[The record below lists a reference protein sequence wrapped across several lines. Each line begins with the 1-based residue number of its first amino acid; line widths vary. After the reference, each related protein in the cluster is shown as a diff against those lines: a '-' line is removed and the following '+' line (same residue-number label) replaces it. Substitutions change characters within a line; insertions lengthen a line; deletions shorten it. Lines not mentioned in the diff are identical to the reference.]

1 LRNEQQVSAV
11 DPTYVRTR
19 ELLEAELGD
28 ELVALDVTDGLCFG
42 FNDVA
47 LSIWRRL
54 AQPILLSAL
63 IAGLTEEYDVS
74 RDEAGGWASS
84 AVPPPERS
92 PGSGIP
98 IRQWR
103 RSRCSSP
110 RRPPSR
116 SAA

>member
-1 LRNEQQVSAV
+1 MSAV

-54 AQPILLSAL
+54 AEPIPISAL

-74 RDEAGGWASS
+74 RDECARDVEEALTTLVQHRLVK
-84 AVPPPERS
+84 A
-92 PGSGIP
+92 I
-98 IRQWR
+98 
-103 RSRCSSP
+103 
-110 RRPPSR
+110 
-116 SAA
+116 